1 MVELLLPR
9 LFAHHPVAY
18 DQNTAQQIPNLRSKI
33 SISFQDEDSSCRIQ
47 SQSLINLVKFLLG
60 QLLSLRPASTHSLS
74 HCKTLPCAC

>member
-47 SQSLINLVKFLLG
+47 SQSLIK
-60 QLLSLRPASTHSLS
+60 
-74 HCKTLPCAC
+74 